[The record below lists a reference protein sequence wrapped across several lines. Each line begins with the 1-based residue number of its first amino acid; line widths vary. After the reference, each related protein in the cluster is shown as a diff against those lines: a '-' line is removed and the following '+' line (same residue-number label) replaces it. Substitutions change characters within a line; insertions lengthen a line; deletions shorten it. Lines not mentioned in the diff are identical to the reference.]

1 MKNSKNEKSF
11 DSFLI
16 VKICFFTLFLL
27 YAISLLLPLVWGF
40 FMSLKTRVEFV
51 IDQSKIFPKAWQ
63 FINYLTAWTEL
74 TASGSNMLLMFIN
87 NLWFA
92 FGVVFVTMFL
102 SATSAYVI
110 AKYNFPGKRVI
121 STIALITQIIPIMGS
136 FAAFMRVTLVIG
148 FYDNPLVCIA
158 LGSSFGYNF
167 ILLTSFFR
175 NVSWEY
181 AEAAFIDGAGH
192 TKVFLQVMLPQAI
205 TPVLTLALTAFIGYW
220 SDYYNPLLYLPSFPT
235 LSSGLFLY
243 QTVSVRYLNWP
254 VLFAGLLLTMVPIL
268 ILFFIFQRS
277 ILDLQFGG
285 GLKG

>member
-1 MKNSKNEKSF
+1 MKNEKRPF

-16 VKICFFTLFLL
+16 AKIIFFSIFFI
-27 YAISLLLPLVWGF
+27 YAVSLLLPIVWGF

-51 IDQSKIFPKAWQ
+51 VSQSNIFPKAWQ
-63 FINYLTAWTEL
+63 FINYITAWTEL
-74 TASGSNMLLMFIN
+74 TAAGSNMLLMFIN

-92 FGVVFVTMFL
+92 GGIVFATMFL
-102 SATSAYVI
+102 STTAAYVI
-110 AKYNFPGKRVI
+110 AKYQFPGKTVI
-121 STIALITQIIPIMGS
+121 TTIALITQIIPIMGS
-136 FAAFMRVTLVIG
+136 FAAQMRVMLNIG
-148 FYDNPLVCIA
+148 FYDSPFVCVA
-158 LGSSFGYNF
+158 LASSFGGNF

-192 TKVFLQVMLPQAI
+192 TKVFMSVMLPQAI

-220 SDYYNPLLYLPSFPT
+220 SDYYNPLLYMPSFPT

-243 QTVSVRYLNWP
+243 QTVSVRTLNWP